1 MKRAPAHAAQ
11 RGMTVIES
19 LGALAIAA
27 LLLLGLTRMVDA
39 ALDDAEGQQ
48 AALQQQQVSEAAK
61 RYLTANYAAL
71 TAGTAGGAVATVTT
85 AQLQAGQF
93 LPAGFAATN
102 TYRQGWCVLVRQP
115 APGRLDAL
123 VASHGGRAIPDRDLA
138 AVALLAGQG
147 GGYISAAAP
156 DTARGASWQLATTD
170 YRNVACGGVT
180 VLTGAAADGGHLVT
194 GLFYDGPGQ
203 LSTDFLY
210 RAAVPGRPELN
221 QMSVP
226 LHMLAQAAENDAG
239 DPRCTAGGS
248 GKIAMDAGGRV
259 LSCQAGVWRRQGAGY
274 WKDPVAAYADLPVAD
289 NNVGDVRLVSGL
301 RRAFA
306 WDGAAW
312 QALAVDQDGNLLAP
326 GDARAGM
333 LKLTQTVT
341 ANAACADNGALAR
354 DAAGLALSC
363 EAGRWRNPL
372 TFRLGTLVYD
382 TQWTVHYGD
391 GQAVDLWIDVTAL
404 PGPRPLYLT
413 GYALCHATGFP
424 RAYAYV
430 NMVDD
435 VAGPGF
441 IAGGCMSR
449 PDNPGA
455 SALGKG
461 VFGLQEIPDNVTR
474 LYVHREVEI
483 GSSPDDYIQLAIKI
497 YNSE

>member
-1 MKRAPAHAAQ
+1 MHPTINHAAQ

-71 TAGTAGGAVATVTT
+71 TAGTAGGAVATVTV

-180 VLTGAAADGGHLVT
+180 VLTGAAGDGGHLVT

-203 LSTDFLY
+203 LSADFLY

-226 LHMLAQAAENDAG
+226 LHMLAQAVENDAG
-239 DPRCTAGGS
+239 DPRCTAAANT
-248 GKIAMDAGGRV
+248 GKIAVDAGGRV
-259 LSCQAGVWRRQGAGY
+259 LSCQAGVWRRQGSGY
-274 WKDPVAAYADLPVAD
+274 WKDPVAAYADLPATD

-301 RRAFA
+301 QRAFA

-312 QALAVDQDGNLLAP
+312 QALAADQDGNLLVP
-326 GDARAGM
+326 GTLTAGM
-333 LKLTQTVT
+333 VKLTQTVT
-341 ANAACADNGALAR
+341 VNTACADNGALAR
-354 DAAGLALSC
+354 DADGQALSC
-363 EAGRWRNPL
+363 QSGLWRSARGVRLTNRVYAGGWNLDASMGARSL
-372 TFRLGTLVYD
+372 LI
-382 TQWTVHYGD
+382 
-391 GQAVDLWIDVTAL
+391 DLAAL
-404 PGPRPLYLT
+404 PGTRPLYLT
-413 GYALCHATGFP
+413 GYSTCHATGP
-424 RAYAYV
+424 DRAQVSVDMQDANGVSLAY
-430 NMVDD
+430 
-435 VAGPGF
+435 
-441 IAGGCMSR
+441 AGGCLSQL
-449 PDNPGA
+449 DNSNGTGVQNLGDIGVQKIPENISKLYLLMEPGA
-455 SALGKG
+455 A
-461 VFGLQEIPDNVTR
+461 
-474 LYVHREVEI
+474 
-483 GSSPDDYIQLAIKI
+483 PDDYITFSLFI
-497 YNSE
+497 YSE